1 MHFLILSHQEALTT
15 SALFLYAEYD
25 YTRFVRL
32 FAASLLLLLSWPVAC
47 PAADLSPRELLAS
60 LNALSLDSQNVYTVS
75 ARDRIEIRHG
85 DAVLAFQ
92 EGRFAFYAPFEG
104 RITGIVFSGLG
115 HALSLPHD
123 PSEKQ
128 QMARFLGAPVLDQQL
143 VSAYMRFTDD
153 TATDLLSQ
161 FQRAGL
167 QPLPNASFVAAWE
180 PNIARLNPTHSFR
193 ILLEKFS
200 SAPRHFFHA
209 GLDGVV
215 TGPFDILND
224 DMRAENFMIGQP
236 RIVNK
241 ITSYDIWTSYSL
253 PNFSPP
259 PVNFT
264 ALGYHIN
271 TTISSDNSLD
281 GNTSV
286 DFRSLNGAAQFL
298 FFQLARSLKVES
310 ISLDSGAP
318 LIFFQNEGL
327 TAKELRYRGEDSLC
341 VFLPNPPPPGANF
354 TLSFHYRGDVIEN
367 AGNAVLFVGE
377 RESWFPHH
385 GDTSEFSLYDMTMRW
400 PRHLRLVATGEKS
413 DEHEDGDFRVAH
425 WKTEQP
431 VTEAGFNLGE
441 YAVAS
446 VASENHSIDVY
457 ANKQLEAAILS
468 QLAQP
473 TVVITPP
480 SPFPGTDPTAS
491 RISIPPPAPSPADAL
506 KHLARDVDSS
516 IHFIEQYS
524 GPFPFRHLGVS
535 QIPGTF
541 GQGWPGLLYISTYS
555 FLSPEA
561 QQRAGLDS
569 TAQELFTQI
578 VPFHEAAHQWWGNV
592 VGWSSYRDQWINEA
606 IANYLAL
613 LFADSVKNS
622 DRTLRSW
629 LDRDRK
635 RLTSKEPGEDLPPAD
650 AGALIMGLRL
660 YSSKSASA
668 YDQVIYGKGAWI
680 MHMLREMLRQPNTP
694 NPDARFMALL
704 KSLVAKYA
712 QKPLSTD
719 QFQREVEAVMTPKM
733 DIEGGRSM
741 EWFFDE
747 YVRGT
752 AIPHYKVSFT
762 SRRMEK
768 GFQVR
773 GKLVATGVPHSFVA
787 PVPLFVSS
795 GSGRGVFLGTV
806 IAGPDETHFS
816 FNTQTEPRKI
826 LIDPQMTL
834 LCVPE

>member
-1 MHFLILSHQEALTT
+1 
-15 SALFLYAEYD
+15 LFPHAECD
-25 YTRFVRL
+25 YTRFVRF

-104 RITGIVFSGLG
+104 RITGLVFSGLG

-128 QMARFLGAPVLDQQL
+128 QMARFLGAPVLDQL
-143 VSAYMRFTDD
+143 FVSAYLRFTDD

-167 QPLPNASFVAAWE
+167 QPSPSASFIAAWE
-180 PNIARLNPTHSFR
+180 PNVARLNPTHSFR
-193 ILLEKFS
+193 ILLEKVS
-200 SAPRHFFHA
+200 SPQRHFFHA
-209 GLDGVV
+209 GVDGVV
-215 TGPFDILND
+215 TGPFDILTD
-224 DMRAENFMIGQP
+224 QMSAENFMIGQP
-236 RIVNK
+236 RTVNK
-241 ITSYDIWTSYSL
+241 ITSYDVWTSHSL
-253 PNFSPP
+253 PGFSPAP
-259 PVNFT
+259 ADFI
-264 ALGYHIN
+264 ALLYHIN
-271 TTISSDNSLD
+271 TTINSDNSLD

-286 DFRSLNGAAQFL
+286 DFRSLTGAAQFL

-310 ISLDSGAP
+310 ISLDSGTP
-318 LIFFQNEGL
+318 LTFFQNEGL

-341 VFLPNPPPPGANF
+341 VFLPNPLPPGANF
-354 TLSFHYRGDVIEN
+354 TLRFHYRGGVIEN

-400 PRHLRLVATGEKS
+400 PKHLRLVATGEKS

-446 VASENHSIDVY
+446 ISSENHSIDVY
-457 ANKQLEAAILS
+457 ANKQLEAAILAH
-468 QLAQP
+468 LTQP
-473 TVVITPP
+473 TIVIGPAF
-480 SPFPGTDPTAS
+480 PFPGADPTAS
-491 RISIPPPAPSPADAL
+491 RISVPPPAPSPADAL

-516 IHFIEQYS
+516 IRFIEQYS

-569 TAQELFTQI
+569 SAQEFFTQI

-613 LFADSVKNS
+613 RFADSVKNP
-622 DRTLRSW
+622 DHTLRSW

-635 RLTSKEPGEDLPPAD
+635 RLITKEPGDDLAPAD
-650 AGALIMGLRL
+650 TGALIMGLRL

-719 QFQREVEAVMTPKM
+719 QFQHEVEAVMTPKM

-762 SRRMEK
+762 SRRIDK

-773 GKLVATGVPHSFVA
+773 GKLLATGVPHSFVA

-795 GSGRGVFLGTV
+795 GSGHGVYLGTV
-806 IAGPDETHFS
+806 IAGPDETYFS
-816 FNTQTEPRKI
+816 FNTQTEPRKL
-826 LIDPQMTL
+826 LIDPRMTL